1 MEPSQLIF
9 VKCEICQGL
18 GKVECPYCQKGKAV
32 SKESK
37 NSENSRAYQENDG
50 TVCTF
55 CHGSG
60 YIVCPGCCG
69 GGYLDMPALA

>member
-1 MEPSQLIF
+1 MKPSQLIF
-9 VKCEICQGL
+9 VKCEMCQGL
-18 GKVECPYCQKGKAV
+18 GKVKCPYCQKGEALGEK
-32 SKESK
+32 SK
-37 NSENSRAYQENDG
+37 NQEDSQVESEKCVSG
-50 TVCTF
+50 CTF